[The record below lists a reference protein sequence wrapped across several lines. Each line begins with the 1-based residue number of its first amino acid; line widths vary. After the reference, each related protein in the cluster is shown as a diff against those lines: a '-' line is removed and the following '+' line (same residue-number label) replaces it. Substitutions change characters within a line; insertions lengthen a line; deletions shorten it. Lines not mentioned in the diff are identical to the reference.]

1 MGADLNTDDAAL
13 LEDVGEADAVIYG
26 SALINGRL
34 PESEKR
40 RIATHPTAAA
50 RERWRYQA
58 RPRPDEAAAAA
69 SRPPGGM
76 TGQQHAY
83 LY

>member
-1 MGADLNTDDAAL
+1 VGADLNTDDAAL

-40 RIATHPTAAA
+40 RIATRSTANGAVIPSSTGA
-50 RERWRYQA
+50 RTKRLRQPIDNRME
-58 RPRPDEAAAAA
+58 
-69 SRPPGGM
+69 
-76 TGQQHAY
+76 
-83 LY
+83 